1 MKDNEIEY
9 IETEMSIHSAVS
21 IAAFA
26 VTAGIVFLID
36 YVQLRVF
43 GVSSVVIAAVWGIM
57 ASATAYVISRL
68 LATPAILEFLAIVM
82 GGRPRPD
89 APPSSQNET
98 RQQATAPAPAG
109 IRIEAAPEWEQRMD
123 GRIVDGFL
131 KIGTQYVPLPD
142 DFDIEHLY
150 QIAKFRWAG
159 LLPTVSERALH
170 EAGISRFEEPPNAA
184 TVIEFLQRAGLIER
198 GAANRPAVWTVKGE
212 ALFALPHRNENFA
225 NGGGGTRLTTATTTA
240 ATANTAGQWGR

>member
-26 VTAGIVFLID
+26 VTAGIVFLVD

-57 ASATAYVISRL
+57 ASATAYAISRL
-68 LATPAILEFLAIVM
+68 LAMPAILEFLSIVIA
-82 GGRPRPD
+82 GRPRPE
-89 APPSSQNET
+89 ALEKTT
-98 RQQATAPAPAG
+98 RQQATAPAPSG
-109 IRIEAAPEWEQRMD
+109 LRTEAAPEWEQRMD